1 MTETTEAGVP
11 ESPFRLIYRSHS
23 RISPADRPGALAD
36 IFREAR
42 TNNEVAGITG
52 ALLITDHWFVQA
64 LEGGVS
70 EVQALYERISRDA
83 RHENVTLIEADHVPA
98 RVFSRWAMAQVSAS
112 GQADI
117 PLEATDGRVHTAAG
131 ERLTRDQTAVL
142 KVMRNTIG
150 ADVV

>member
-1 MTETTEAGVP
+1 MTDTTGTSVP

-23 RISPADRPGALAD
+23 RVGPADREAALAD

-42 TNNEVAGITG
+42 SNNEVLGVTG

-64 LEGGVS
+64 LEGAAA
-70 EVQALYERISRDA
+70 EVQGLYERISRDA
-83 RHENVTLIEADHVPA
+83 RHEHVTLIEADHVPA

-117 PLEATDGRVHTAAG
+117 PLEASEGRLHTVAG
-131 ERLTRDQTAVL
+131 EPLTREQTAVL
-142 KVMRNTIG
+142 KVMRDTIG